1 MAAARDPRAGC
12 SGVAGGIGVLSGL
25 FLGVLVGRWS
35 WLPLVLV
42 LLGVLL
48 LINMGGGPL
57 RRPLLVLNALALG
70 GLSLPLMLNGSGV
83 ILLIGCIFAVTAL
96 FYRPHQPGADTP
108 GWLVD
113 TRHGRRQPAPPPRE
127 RAGAGGG

>member
-1 MAAARDPRAGC
+1 M
-12 SGVAGGIGVLSGL
+12 GVLSGL

-35 WLPLVLV
+35 WLPLGLV

-57 RRPLLVLNALALG
+57 RRPLLILNALALG

-96 FYRPHQPGADTP
+96 FYRPHPPDAAMP
-108 GWLVD
+108 AWLVD
-113 TRHGRRQPAPPPRE
+113 TRHGRKRSADPQRE
-127 RAGAGGG
+127 RLRAGGAD